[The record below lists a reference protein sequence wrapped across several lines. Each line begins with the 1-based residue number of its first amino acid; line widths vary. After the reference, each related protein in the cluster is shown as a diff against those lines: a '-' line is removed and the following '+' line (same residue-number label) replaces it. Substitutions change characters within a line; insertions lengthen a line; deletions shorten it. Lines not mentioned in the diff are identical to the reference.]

1 MASSIDAY
9 ALLNVSRTASTEEIR
24 NAYKEKAMLNHP
36 DRGGDPTLWANMQK
50 AYDTLSDP
58 QRRAMYDK
66 AKSTEGGAEK
76 QFAQSFADGD
86 MPPKKGM
93 SISERMEA
101 SKKEGAGKL
110 SQTGFN
116 MSHSS
121 GFDAWMRN
129 QKGLGKT
136 GFYTAEDLLRSKR
149 GGIEA
154 TDADSTPLPPLSTTA
169 VCYDKHGPPEDV
181 MYVDK
186 ARQLPDKL
194 AHGEVLVHMLAACIN
209 DEDMLR
215 VQ

>member
-1 MASSIDAY
+1 MSNPY
-9 ALLNVSRTASTEEIR
+9 QLLGVPKTATTDEIR
-24 NAYKEKAMLNHP
+24 NAYKEKAMMNHP
-36 DRGGDPTLWANMQK
+36 DRGGDATIWANLQK
-50 AYDTLSDP
+50 AYDLLSDP
-58 QRRAMYDK
+58 SRRAAFDSNK
-66 AKSTEGGAEK
+66 LREGSSEK
-76 QFAQSFADGD
+76 QYAEGFAAGGGGKDGKTMNIVKQMD
-86 MPPKKGM
+86 ESRGKDG
-93 SISERMEA
+93 SLA
-101 SKKEGAGKL
+101 QAGY
-110 SQTGFN
+110 N